1 MQPSQAALGEKILT
15 SVKPGEM
22 MVKIVHDELIKTLGK
37 PGSLDLS
44 GNTPHIIMLIG
55 LFEIGQL
62 ARSNKVTSPP
72 ASGG

>member
-1 MQPSQAALGEKILT
+1 MLMPVVPLL
-15 SVKPGEM
+15 
-22 MVKIVHDELIKTLGK
+22 L
-37 PGSLDLS
+37 
-44 GNTPHIIMLIG
+44 IIMLIG